1 VATLRSCWMW
11 YLLVALTAV
20 PLSSPLSAQEPSALE
35 QRPPLPPGTIPD
47 GTRFLIR
54 LEERLDAS
62 RVQPG
67 KRFKAKLL
75 EDLVGPDETRILRN
89 SRVKGHISAVGNGFH
104 PRLLLSFDEIE
115 TERGWVPLIATLTD
129 VPGERGL
136 KVPDEEGQI
145 EREGNRRREAES
157 AGVGAGV
164 GAVGGAAAGGGKGAD
179 GKFEANPDTALMQF
193 NISAQE
199 ATSREAYDRAS
210 KEAEQVRQ
218 ILRSNGIDPKSAEIG
233 YFSLQPVYDYKTAK
247 RKLVGYRV
255 NANVSLKLKDF
266 SKIAPIVQQLA
277 DTDVSEN
284 QSLNYTLEDMDAA
297 KAKAVEDAYKRAR
310 ESASA
315 LARSAGRTLGELSYA
330 SVDTFENVRPMP
342 MAGAMMKMNVGA
354 APAPTE
360 EFTPQSVSVTA
371 HVNALFSLK

>member
-1 VATLRSCWMW
+1 MRISPRSPEDRCISLRRSSTL
-11 YLLVALTAV
+11 ALTKQTRDNEALECDPGNHAKKREAMKTAFALTLALV
-20 PLSSPLSAQEPSALE
+20 LSQLTFAQDRPTVSAQPN
-35 QRPPLPPGTIPD
+35 TV
-47 GTRFLIR
+47 F
-54 LEERLDAS
+54 
-62 RVQPG
+62 V
-67 KRFKAKLL
+67 
-75 EDLVGPDETRILRN
+75 
-89 SRVKGHISAVGNGFH
+89 
-104 PRLLLSFDEIE
+104 
-115 TERGWVPLIATLTD
+115 
-129 VPGERGL
+129 
-136 KVPDEEGQI
+136 
-145 EREGNRRREAES
+145 
-157 AGVGAGV
+157 
-164 GAVGGAAAGGGKGAD
+164 GAD

-247 RKLVGYRV
+247 RKLVAYRV

-277 DTDVSEN
+277 DADVSEN
-284 QSLNYTLEDMDAA
+284 QSLSYTLEDIDAA
-297 KAKAVEDAYKRAR
+297 KAKAVEDAYKRAS
-310 ESASA
+310 ESAA
-315 LARSAGRTLGELSYA
+315 VLARSARRTLGELSYA

-342 MAGAMMKMNVGA
+342 MAGAMMKMSAA